1 MRNQNNKNK
10 IEYYYTNNRYF
21 DYFIN
26 TETYKDIYKS
36 KEAILSLILAL
47 ITTVMINM
55 LISSLPTSETS
66 EKIIDLLTLSIGSMV
81 GLLGFIIGGLALI
94 VGSIGKK
101 MMNVINSSGNFKELL
116 GIIFRFYF
124 IGSILGISIVINIFT
139 YLIVLFPYCFNQWLS
154 IVLVVINSYAF
165 FFSLISSIMLMGS
178 CIRLMTLQYAIEESQ
193 KDE

>member
-1 MRNQNNKNK
+1 MRNQNNNK

-21 DYFIN
+21 DYLIN
-26 TETYKDIYKS
+26 TKTYKDFYKS
-36 KEAILSLILAL
+36 KEAIFSLLFAV

-55 LISSLPTSETS
+55 LISSLPASEMN

-101 MMNVINSSGNFKELL
+101 MMNAIDNSGNFKELL

-124 IGSILGISIVINIFT
+124 IGSILGASIVINIFT
-139 YLIVLFPYCFNQWLS
+139 YLIVLFPYCFNKYLS
-154 IVLVVINSYAF
+154 FLLIIINSYLF

-178 CIRLMTLQYAIEESQ
+178 CIRLMTLQYAIEEAQ
-193 KDE
+193 EDE